1 MKECRMEYSLQEL
14 ERAAL
19 EVRINLLKLCKKE
32 TIHIGGDLSI
42 ADIMTALWLT
52 QIKYDPQS
60 VDNEDRDRFVL
71 SKGHASAVTSF
82 CQAMIGC
89 FSAEDVI
96 TEYATDQGR
105 FSMHSCNLVNPYVEV
120 STGSLGHGMPVACGM
135 AVGLRLKGNKSSRV
149 YTVMGDGEQ
158 AEGSIWEAAA
168 NAAHYGLGNLVAIID
183 YNGLEADG
191 RIEDITSMADIGR
204 KYCSFGWKVFEID
217 GNDMSQVVKTFA
229 DLPGIESDTSC
240 CIVAHTVK
248 GKGVSFMEND
258 ARWHAGKISVSQFEE
273 CVTDLRSS
281 FERRWSV

>member
-1 MKECRMEYSLQEL
+1 M
-14 ERAAL
+14 
-19 EVRINLLKLCKKE
+19 
-32 TIHIGGDLSI
+32 
-42 ADIMTALWLT
+42 
-52 QIKYDPQS
+52 
-60 VDNEDRDRFVL
+60 
-71 SKGHASAVTSF
+71 
-82 CQAMIGC
+82 
-89 FSAEDVI
+89 
-96 TEYATDQGR
+96 
-105 FSMHSCNLVNPYVEV
+105 
-120 STGSLGHGMPVACGM
+120 
-135 AVGLRLKGNKSSRV
+135 
-149 YTVMGDGEQ
+149 MGDGEQ

-229 DLPGIESDTSC
+229 DLPGIESDIPC

-258 ARWHAGKISVSQFEE
+258 ARWHAGKISESQFEE